1 MNIAAQKIKNIIP
14 MAAVMLLVVSVMASC
29 GSSSLDKTVKKMLL
43 DGDTTETSFAEICK
57 VIKSDS
63 RAYSDYLDDDGEVN
77 VAALNDYINTMG
89 ENLRPA
95 RHWNV
100 LAYGKQQALRLSIY
114 IERSGSMTA
123 YDTQGGGGELKKA
136 VNDLINFF
144 PASGDGAA
152 YDNVRIAI
160 VNDGVYAYN
169 SPVAEFVKDKNIYAS
184 TADIGDARYT
194 DFLQIFNTILSRGA
208 SDEVSVLVSDMIYS
222 PRDTRNVSSEKI
234 FNEVNSLATGV
245 FRQYPGKSVIV
256 TKVRGSY
263 HGMYYP
269 YNGAAY
275 RYDGMRPFYVVM
287 IADSGV
293 IDRMCADG
301 SFGRFLE
308 VTGAEATYRF
318 NQPQSDV
325 AVAMLPSW
333 DGSKGRYRVAR
344 HGELRLERCEE
355 DRATGLLRF
364 SIAVDLSGLNKDD
377 EFLCDAANYS
387 VTSASNYKIEVQ
399 RISPQMV
406 AGNMK
411 SYLEGKTH
419 IITFTASP
427 EVSHDKVVVKILNAF
442 PEWIEA
448 SDSRDDSDALAPRF
462 ANTTFGFAP
471 FMRGIYDAYAKGG
484 DAYAEFA
491 IEVEK

>member
-1 MNIAAQKIKNIIP
+1 M
-14 MAAVMLLVVSVMASC
+14 
-29 GSSSLDKTVKKMLL
+29 
-43 DGDTTETSFAEICK
+43 
-57 VIKSDS
+57 
-63 RAYSDYLDDDGEVN
+63 
-77 VAALNDYINTMG
+77 
-89 ENLRPA
+89 
-95 RHWNV
+95 
-100 LAYGKQQALRLSIY
+100 
-114 IERSGSMTA
+114 
-123 YDTQGGGGELKKA
+123 
-136 VNDLINFF
+136 NDLINFF

-333 DGSKGRYRVAR
+333 DVCAPGATCSGASKTNKLQLDQIQLRKKHPRGAKKRKNIYEKNHIHYNGFNYALFLRERENDSSTGRRGAGR
-344 HGELRLERCEE
+344 SNRRIECE
-355 DRATGLLRF
+355 
-364 SIAVDLSGLNKDD
+364 
-377 EFLCDAANYS
+377 
-387 VTSASNYKIEVQ
+387 
-399 RISPQMV
+399 
-406 AGNMK
+406 
-411 SYLEGKTH
+411 
-419 IITFTASP
+419 
-427 EVSHDKVVVKILNAF
+427 
-442 PEWIEA
+442 
-448 SDSRDDSDALAPRF
+448 
-462 ANTTFGFAP
+462 
-471 FMRGIYDAYAKGG
+471 
-484 DAYAEFA
+484 
-491 IEVEK
+491 